1 MSVYEVLMNQTF
13 IDQLLIEYAPR
24 QLTGTIIRIPE
35 TPVSD
40 IPHTKEVYAQGQKT
54 FYPV

>member
-1 MSVYEVLMNQTF
+1 MNQTF
-13 IDQLLIEYAPR
+13 IDQLLIEYGPR
-24 QLTGTIIRIPE
+24 QLAGTIIRIPE

-40 IPHTKEVYAQGQKT
+40 IPHTKEVYAQGQKA